1 MVSTLILRRL
11 LAEMNFLYD
20 GADPNF
26 LTGDWFGLLLFF
38 VRYEITYF
46 RNGVRRNREV
56 PGRRKSPNKR
66 KKGRPSRVRGAP
78 ALFINPS
85 FLTSASSTLQI
96 PSVLPRSHRK
106 PECQVKCSGR

>member
-38 VRYEITYF
+38 VRYELTYF

-66 KKGRPSRVRGAP
+66 KKGRRIVNATAP
-78 ALFINPS
+78 AHFL
-85 FLTSASSTLQI
+85 LTSF
-96 PSVLPRSHRK
+96 
-106 PECQVKCSGR
+106 